1 MELWDLYTENFVKT
15 SYTHVRGE
23 ELPDDLYHLVCHVW
37 IRNSKNQWLISQR
50 ASWRSSYPLMWE
62 CVGGSILSGES
73 GVDGAIRE
81 VKEEVGIDLTD
92 DMLKPVF
99 MQVRK
104 EVNGLKFN
112 DILQVWVVDYDGH
125 VDLNN
130 ATTDEVEQVRWLYF
144 DEVQKLFNSGE
155 FVFSLDYFF
164 DVFNNS

>member
-15 SYTHVRGE
+15 SYIHVRGE
-23 ELPDDLYHLVCHVW
+23 ELPDDLYHLVCHAW

-50 ASWRSSYPLMWE
+50 ASWRSSCPLMWE
-62 CVGGSILSGES
+62 CVGGSILTGES

-81 VKEEVGIDLTD
+81 VKEEVGIDLTEY
-92 DMLKPVF
+92 MLKPVF

-112 DILQVWVVDYDGH
+112 DILQVWVVDYDGL

-130 ATTDEVEQVRWLYF
+130 ATTNEVEQVRWLYF